1 MFHFGNRDTLGVDLL
16 GLTGFIRPGGN
27 KIRGLVTRSNGEEG
41 CEWTS
46 QNGQS
51 IMEVGLMLC
60 VPTKKEAHNTQVDE
74 ISCSVDFKTSFYTH
88 PCFLNG
94 FMKNMAIAPK
104 VDDTHGH
111 NNKDLP

>member
-1 MFHFGNRDTLGVDLL
+1 MEKRDV
-16 GLTGFIRPGGN
+16 
-27 KIRGLVTRSNGEEG
+27 NGPLRME
-41 CEWTS
+41 
-46 QNGQS
+46 S

-60 VPTKKEAHNTQVDE
+60 VPTKKETHNTQVDE

-88 PCFLNG
+88 LCFLNG